1 VIAFHRILALS
12 LGLLL
17 IGGNSVVCGSLAP
30 TPEARMACCSESGNC
45 PMHHR
50 EPQHSGSGR
59 SLTQAQ
65 ADACCTLSEHDRANQ
80 PIPTFAASIGS
91 AVLGSGIV
99 VPASVSSLVIRDG
112 WRTTTPIAIG
122 VDVPRYVL
130 LSVFLV

>member
-1 VIAFHRILALS
+1 
-12 LGLLL
+12 
-17 IGGNSVVCGSLAP
+17 
-30 TPEARMACCSESGNC
+30 MACCSESGDC

-91 AVLGSGIV
+91 AVLGSGMV
-99 VPASVSSLVIRDG
+99 VPASVPSLVIRDG
-112 WRTTTPIAIG
+112 WRTATPIAIG